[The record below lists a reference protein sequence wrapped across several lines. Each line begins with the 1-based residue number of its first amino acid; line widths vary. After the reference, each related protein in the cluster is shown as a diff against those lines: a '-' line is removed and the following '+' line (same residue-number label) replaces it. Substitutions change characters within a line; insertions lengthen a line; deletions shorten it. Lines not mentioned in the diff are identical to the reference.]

1 MADNIHSSSE
11 KHTKWNK
18 PSNKERGRKD
28 PVFLAILRLLI
39 KIVILAIFISLI
51 FTFALG
57 FLRINDTSMMPNVA
71 PGDLILYYRLDKNC
85 VAGDVVVFSY
95 KGEKRTA
102 RVVAVQGDVVDI
114 DKDGLKINGNFQ
126 YEPKVYKET
135 MAMKDGIEFPVTLSS
150 GEYFIMGDNRDKAA
164 DSRLFGPVTKKDL
177 FGKVFSIVRR
187 RNI

>member
-1 MADNIHSSSE
+1 MTDNIPSSSE
-11 KHTKWNK
+11 KYTKWNK
-18 PSNKERGRKD
+18 PSNRERERKD
-28 PVFLAILRLLI
+28 PVFLEILRLLI
-39 KIVILAIFISLI
+39 KIAVIAIFVSLI

-102 RVVAVQGDVVDI
+102 RVVALPGDTVDI
-114 DKDGLKINGNFQ
+114 DKSGLKVNGNAQ

-135 MAMKDGIEFPVTLSS
+135 MPVVDGTVFPIKLK
-150 GEYFIMGDNRDKAA
+150 GNEYFILDDNRDETS
-164 DSRLFGPVTKKDL
+164 DSRLFGPVTNKDL
-177 FGKVFSIVRR
+177 YGKVFTLIRSRDI
-187 RNI
+187 